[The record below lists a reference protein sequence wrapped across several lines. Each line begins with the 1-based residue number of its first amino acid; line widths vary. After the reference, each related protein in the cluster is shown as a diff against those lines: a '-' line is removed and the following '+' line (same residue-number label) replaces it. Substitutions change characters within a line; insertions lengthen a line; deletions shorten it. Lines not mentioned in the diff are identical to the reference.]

1 MPHNNQSTSDLIQF
15 FSSLP
20 FLREV
25 DRRSLER
32 FVYACYSKEVA
43 KDQILFLQDE
53 PGETVFVVR
62 HGKIAIILTTPDGR
76 ELVINEMLPGDLFGD
91 IAAILGQPRSACAI
105 AREASE
111 VIVIPYDDFIA
122 ILEREPALIRH
133 LLEVIAQRL
142 RNSSE
147 RESALAFLAAPV
159 RLARVLVQLS
169 AQQKNT
175 GGLVEV
181 SQEELAQH
189 IGVMRQTVA
198 KILGQWR
205 RSGWIITG
213 RGKIM
218 MVNWEAINLL
228 AQEP

>member
-1 MPHNNQSTSDLIQF
+1 LFKF

-20 FLREV
+20 FLQEIN
-25 DRRSLER
+25 RRSLER
-32 FVYACYSKEVA
+32 FVSACYTRVVD
-43 KDQILFLQDE
+43 KDQVLFLQNE

-62 HGKIAIILTTPDGR
+62 SGKIAIILTTPDGR

-105 AREASE
+105 AREQSE
-111 VIVIPYDDFIA
+111 VIIIPYEEFIS
-122 ILEREPALIRH
+122 ILEREPMLIRH

-142 RNSSE
+142 RDSSE
-147 RESALAFLAAPV
+147 REIGLAFLAAPV

-169 AQQKNT
+169 KQQQNT

-181 SQEELAQH
+181 SQDELAQH

-218 MVNWEAINLL
+218 LVNWEAIHSL